1 MAQKDITLRIK
12 TIEKDLNQAL
22 KKIGNLEK
30 TVARL
35 NKVKVR
41 LNTSQAVK
49 AAQALKK
56 EIQKGNDI
64 ADKLFDTTRSTG
76 FGLSIGKVRDQLGS
90 VRKAFDATNS
100 AAERTFLATAL
111 IAGNFK
117 KITMES
123 MAFAKASGMG
133 SGVTIGNVSAKI
145 KEIEKL
151 PRTIL
156 AGNEAM
162 SMLRRMQELTTAG
175 SVEFL
180 QVSRAIGR
188 QLEINAQIQLQA
200 ERARTPMPKD
210 FFNLNQKALPAAGES
225 SGTFMV
231 PTKSQ
236 TQAMR
241 NVTRASEEKFKVERK
256 VSKELSKQEK
266 IDQKRFDRVIKNIR
280 RRKRLERGI
289 GGRGGRGGRQGAR
302 RQSQLLGAGFPLL
315 FGGGAGAV
323 GGSLLGSFL
332 APAGQEFGGQI
343 FGSAIGTILERTLQR
358 VNQIG
363 NAVQN
368 LNLDNLEQSGIRVN
382 AELET
387 TVKRLKQAGE
397 FEQAEKVLLDQVN
410 KQTGAFGDVTPD
422 IANNINILV
431 SVFDEFLAAAG
442 VTLGII
448 FTPIITGL
456 AAIIKLV
463 NITLQG
469 FNRLVSFI
477 LTGLKIAVEELIKLF
492 PGGEQALERINKL
505 IEGTNKGADELTVRF
520 NEFLDGLKEEEETIR
535 EKILL
540 GEQEAAIQEKIR
552 DAVAEYGKDKK
563 EQIESAVRA
572 LAKAEEELKQAEKIR
587 ALFKSIGQ
595 TIEDGLVDAIDGAIN
610 KTKTLGDVARSV
622 FRQIQRSLIQ
632 FGVNSFLGGI
642 FGGGIPGLGSSRNVA
657 SQVLVNPVTGG
668 LKTTD
673 VLPGLN
679 VQAGDRLA
687 GSRNAGLRADGGP
700 VRRGGAF
707 IVGERGPELFTPGV
721 SGMITPNHALG
732 GSTSVVVNV
741 DASGSSV
748 EGDEQGGRELGR
760 LISVAIQS
768 ELVQQ
773 KRPGGLLA

>member
-76 FGLSIGKVRDQLGS
+76 FGMSIGKVRDQLSS
-90 VRKAFDATNS
+90 VRKAFDAANS
-100 AAERTFLATAL
+100 AADRTFLATAL

-552 DAVAEYGKDKK
+552 DAVAEYGKDKRK
-563 EQIESAVRA
+563 QIEDAVRA
-572 LAKAEEELKQAEKIR
+572 IAKADEELKQAEKIR

-595 TIEDGLVDAIDGAIN
+595 TVEDGLVNAIDGAIN

-622 FRQIQRSLIQ
+622 FSQIQRSLIQ
-632 FGVNSFLGGI
+632 FGVNAFLGGI
-642 FGGGIPGLGSSRNVA
+642 FGGGIPGLGSGNKVA
-657 SQVLVNPVTGG
+657 SQKLVNPVTGG

-673 VLPGLN
+673 VLPGLG
-679 VQAGDRLA
+679 VQAGDRLS
-687 GSRNAGLRADGGP
+687 GSRSAGLRADGGP

-732 GSTSVVVNV
+732 GSTTVVVNV

-760 LISVAIQS
+760 VISAAVQS
-768 ELVQQ
+768 ELIQQ

>member
-1 MAQKDITLRIK
+1 MAQKDLTLRIK
-12 TIEKDLNQAL
+12 TVEKELNNTL
-22 KKIGNLEK
+22 KKIGKLE
-30 TVARL
+30 TLV
-35 NKVKVR
+35 NK
-41 LNTSQAVK
+41 LSK
-49 AAQALKK
+49 AQIKLRADKAKK
-56 EIQKGNDI
+56 EIKAVVTEAQKGEAI
-64 ADKLFDTTRSTG
+64 VAKLFNPFRTDG
-76 FGLSIGKVRDQLGS
+76 FGRSIGKVRDQLS
-90 VRKAFDATNS
+90 QVRAAFDAANS
-100 AAERTFLATAL
+100 AADRQKRATAL

-117 KITMES
+117 KIRMEAV
-123 MAFAKASGMG
+123 AFAMASGDKKALNPG
-133 SGVTIGNVSAKI
+133 ATGGNVKARL
-145 KEIEKL
+145 KEIEAFPK
-151 PRTIL
+151 TIL
-156 AGNEAM
+156 AGREAM
-162 SMLRRMQELTTAG
+162 GLLNRMLELAEVNSQDFLDINKAIGKQLKQNADIQRAADKAAGLDTVKKKTKAKKDEEKTDREINRRIQKRIQIEKDLNRVREKRKRQQEL
-175 SVEFL
+175 
-180 QVSRAIGR
+180 
-188 QLEINAQIQLQA
+188 EI
-200 ERARTPMPKD
+200 R
-210 FFNLNQKALPAAGES
+210 NQKRAADQAKR
-225 SGTFMV
+225 
-231 PTKSQ
+231 TKS
-236 TQAMR
+236 
-241 NVTRASEEKFKVERK
+241 K
-256 VSKELSKQEK
+256 
-266 IDQKRFDRVIKNIR
+266 
-280 RRKRLERGI
+280 
-289 GGRGGRGGRQGAR
+289 R

-315 FGGGAGAV
+315 FGGGPGAV
-323 GGSLLGSFL
+323 GGSLLGSFF
-332 APAGQEFGGQI
+332 APEGEEFGGQI
-343 FGSAIGTILERTLQR
+343 FGSAIGTVLERTLQR

-368 LNLDNLEQSGIRVN
+368 LNLNNLEQSGIRVN

-387 TVKRLKQAGE
+387 TIKRLKQAGE

-410 KQTGAFGDVTPD
+410 KQTGAFGNVVPD

-469 FNRLVSFI
+469 FNRLVSLIF
-477 LTGLKIAVEELIKLF
+477 TGLKIAVEELIKLF

-642 FGGGIPGLGSSRNVA
+642 FRGGIPGLGSSRNVA
-657 SQVLVNPVTGG
+657 SQTLVNPVTGG

-673 VLPGLN
+673 ILPSLG

-687 GSRNAGLRADGGP
+687 GSRSAGRRADGGP

-748 EGDEQGGRELGR
+748 EGDEQRGRELG
-760 LISVAIQS
+760 LAISAAVQS
-768 ELVQQ
+768 ELIQQ